1 MNVGNGDGGTL
12 RDRQAEATRQAIVD
26 AFLELAHQANSVS
39 ISMPAVARRAGVSV
53 RTLYRYFA
61 TKDELQTA
69 VASRSA
75 ERAQA
80 TMTDPTLDRSTVAR
94 YMTGLWASFADD
106 LPAVVAE
113 LATPVGRQLRAA
125 RLADSRVTTA
135 RLAPEVAG
143 DPEAVDLLVA
153 VLSSS
158 MFLEL
163 VGRMA
168 YRPERAAALATYLG
182 ELVAADVAING
193 PLADRALPNRPLPA
207 RTEQSST
214 DHDIQS

>member
-1 MNVGNGDGGTL
+1 MSSENGDGGTL

-69 VASRSA
+69 VAFRSA

-94 YMTGLWASFADD
+94 YMACLWASFADD
-106 LPAVVAE
+106 IPAVVAE
-113 LATPVGRQLRAA
+113 LATPVGRQLRTA

-135 RLAPEVAG
+135 RLAPEMAD

-168 YRPERAAALATYLG
+168 HRPERAAALATYLG
-182 ELVAADVAING
+182 ELVAADVAVNG
-193 PLADRALPNRPLPA
+193 PLADRVLPNRPLPPQPDPA
-207 RTEQSST
+207 IRP
-214 DHDIQS
+214 